1 MTPLVGLLHSEQKP
15 LPHIFAV
22 HSCLY
27 ILVPIRQKH
36 SNSYVSFISVLLP
49 FLLWVPK
56 QFLTAGLITESVSYT
71 NSAAAIW
78 GFGFM
83 EEIKL
88 IMVFSPRQILCVSL
102 TFLNPSSNISRS
114 ATNSM
119 YCFIKVQFMPISLT
133 GSASVKNSCRKQKHI
148 VYSSQH
154 SLRTV

>member
-1 MTPLVGLLHSEQKP
+1 MNKHLCPTSSLFIPVFTFSFPLDRSTATPT
-15 LPHIFAV
+15 
-22 HSCLY
+22 
-27 ILVPIRQKH
+27 
-36 SNSYVSFISVLLP
+36 SFISVLLP

-71 NSAAAIW
+71 NSTTAIW
-78 GFGFM
+78 GFGFL

-88 IMVFSPRQILCVSL
+88 TMVFSPWQILCVQILCVSL

-133 GSASVKNSCRKQKHI
+133 GSASVKNSCRKQKHT